1 MRYDLTLSPPQTAL
15 TIPTRNQRASHS
27 GAHRYRERV
36 TKRTLVATQRSG
48 VIAAGFVAI
57 LWIIEGLDAIVPGQ
71 FESNGV
77 RPRSE
82 AGLAGI
88 VFGPLLHDDWAH
100 LMGNSV
106 PLLVLGFV
114 LALAGVRT
122 FATVTALV
130 WLTSGLGTWLIGG
143 ASTVHVGA
151 SGIVFGWIAYL
162 VLRGVFAGN
171 VRQIIVG
178 VVIFFAYGGALIGV
192 LPGQPG
198 ISWEGHLFGA
208 VGGVIAAWWL
218 REGVE
223 DPQN

>member
-1 MRYDLTLSPPQTAL
+1 M
-15 TIPTRNQRASHS
+15 
-27 GAHRYRERV
+27 
-36 TKRTLVATQRSG
+36 
-48 VIAAGFVAI
+48 
-57 LWIIEGLDAIVPGQ
+57 
-71 FESNGV
+71 

-88 VFGPLLHDDWAH
+88 AFGPLLHDDWAH
-100 LMGNSV
+100 LIANSV

-114 LALAGVRT
+114 LALSGVRT
-122 FATVTALV
+122 FATVTAII
-130 WLTSGLGTWLIGG
+130 WLTSGLGTWLIGSG
-143 ASTVHVGA
+143 YTVHVGA

-178 VVIFFAYGGALIGV
+178 LLVLFGYGGALIGV

-208 VGGVIAAWWL
+208 IGGVIAAWWL
-218 REGVE
+218 RGGVE
-223 DPQN
+223 DRQT

>member
-1 MRYDLTLSPPQTAL
+1 M
-15 TIPTRNQRASHS
+15 
-27 GAHRYRERV
+27 
-36 TKRTLVATQRSG
+36 TKRTLVATRRSV
-48 VIAAGFVAI
+48 VIAAGFVAV

-82 AGLAGI
+82 AGLTGI

-100 LMGNSV
+100 LIGNSA
-106 PLLVLGFV
+106 PLLVLGFL

-122 FATVTALV
+122 FATVTVLV

-143 ASTVHVGA
+143 ASTLHVGA

-162 VLRGVFAGN
+162 VLRGVFADN
-171 VRQIIVG
+171 VRQIFVG
-178 VVIFFAYGGALIGV
+178 VVVFFAYGGALIGV

-208 VGGVIAAWWL
+208 IGGVVAAWWL
-218 REGVE
+218 RGGVE
-223 DPQN
+223 DSQN